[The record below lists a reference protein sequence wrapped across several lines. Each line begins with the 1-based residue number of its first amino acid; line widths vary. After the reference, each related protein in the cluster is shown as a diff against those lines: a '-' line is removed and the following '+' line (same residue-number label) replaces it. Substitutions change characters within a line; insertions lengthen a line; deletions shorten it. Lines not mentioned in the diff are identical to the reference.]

1 MSFVFLSLTLL
12 MLAAATAFVVM
23 PFKIGKP
30 ILASPAALLVV
41 FVPLGAIAL
50 YALLGSP
57 NAMTAETS
65 PRKST
70 VHTLSKPAGS
80 EAKRSYGSVAS
91 LTDGLRDRLE
101 AEPNDAGGWLL
112 LAKSYQ
118 HLGRDAEALD
128 AYVRAQAL
136 GKSDA
141 GLEVSL
147 LGASLATPASVVD
160 TGPVLRGHVS
170 LSPEAASLVRPD
182 DTVFVF
188 AKESPEHRMPVVA
201 LRKRVSDL
209 PLDFVL
215 TDKEMMV
222 SDSSLGD
229 FTELV
234 ITAKVSRSG
243 NASDNSQGLE
253 TWSSPVS
260 PLDNRPV
267 QLVIAAKSQ
276 DKDNNDE

>member
-1 MSFVFLSLTLL
+1 MSFVFLSLTFL
-12 MLAAATAFVVM
+12 MLVAATAFVVM
-23 PFKIGKP
+23 PFKIGRP
-30 ILASPAALLVV
+30 ILASPAALLAV
-41 FVPLGAIAL
+41 FVPLGAAAL

-57 NAMTAETS
+57 AAMTAETS
-65 PRKST
+65 LRKST
-70 VHTLSKPAGS
+70 VHTMSKSEDG

-91 LTDGLRDRLE
+91 LVDGLRDRLD
-101 AEPNDAGGWLL
+101 AEPDDAGGWLL

-118 HLGRDAEALD
+118 HLGRDREARE
-128 AYVRAQAL
+128 AYARAQAL

-141 GLEVSL
+141 DLEASL
-147 LGASLATPASVVD
+147 LGAPPAAPTSAVD
-160 TGPVLRGHVS
+160 IGPALRGRVA
-170 LSPEAASLVRPD
+170 LSPEAESLVHPD

-222 SDSSLGD
+222 PDSSLSD

-243 NASDNSQGLE
+243 NASDDSQGLE
-253 TWSSPVS
+253 AWSPPVS
-260 PLDNRPV
+260 PSDMPLV
-267 QLVIAAKSQ
+267 QLVIGGTSQ
-276 DKDNNDE
+276 DKDNNNE

>member
-1 MSFVFLSLTLL
+1 MSFVFLSLTFF
-12 MLAAATAFVVM
+12 MLVTATAFVAM

-41 FVPLGAIAL
+41 FVPLGAVAL

-57 NAMTAETS
+57 DAMTAEAS
-65 PRKST
+65 PRKSAAHKMT
-70 VHTLSKPAGS
+70 NTAGGD
-80 EAKRSYGSVAS
+80 AKRSYGSVAS
-91 LTDGLRDRLE
+91 LVDGLRDRLD
-101 AEPNDAGGWLL
+101 AEPDDAGGWLL

-118 HLGRDAEALD
+118 HLGRDAEALE

-141 GLEVSL
+141 DFEATL
-147 LGASLATPASVVD
+147 LGTSPAAPPSAVD
-160 TGPVLRGHVS
+160 PGPALRGHVV
-170 LSPEAASLVRPD
+170 LADDAESLVRPD

-222 SDSSLGD
+222 PDSSLSD
-229 FTELV
+229 FAELV
-234 ITAKVSRSG
+234 ITAKISRSG

-253 TWSSPVS
+253 AWSPPVS
-260 PLDNRPV
+260 PLDNQPV
-267 QLVIAAKSQ
+267 RLVIAGKSQ
-276 DKDNNDE
+276 DKDNNNE

>member
-12 MLAAATAFVVM
+12 MLVTATAFIVM
-23 PFKIGKP
+23 PFKIGRP

-41 FVPLGAIAL
+41 FVPLGAVAL

-57 NAMTAETS
+57 DAMTAETS
-65 PRKST
+65 LRKST
-70 VHTLSKPAGS
+70 AHTVRKS
-80 EAKRSYGSVAS
+80 EGGEEKRSYGSVAS
-91 LTDGLRDRLE
+91 LVDGLRDRLD
-101 AEPNDAGGWLL
+101 AEPDDAGGWLL

-118 HLGRDAEALD
+118 HLGRDAEALE

-136 GKSDA
+136 GKSDPD
-141 GLEVSL
+141 LEASL
-147 LGASLATPASVVD
+147 LGASPAASASAVD
-160 TGPVLRGHVS
+160 SGPALRGRVE
-170 LSPEAASLVRPD
+170 LSPEAESLVQPD

-222 SDSSLGD
+222 PDSSLGD
-229 FTELV
+229 FAELV

-243 NASDNSQGLE
+243 NASDDSQGLE
-253 TWSSPVS
+253 AWSEPVS
-260 PLDNRPV
+260 PLANSRI

-276 DKDNNDE
+276 DKDDSNE